1 MDAPSRKRIIIG
13 IVVGVAVLAAAV
25 AVKLG
30 LRGPKES
37 GSVQVSG
44 NIEVTRVEVSFRIP
58 GRLVERRVD
67 EGMTVTQGQ
76 LVGRLDASDLER
88 EAAGRLA
95 ELRVAEAA
103 LRELV
108 AGTRPQEIA
117 RGRADV
123 ERAQAFLAA
132 LETGSRPQEIE
143 AAKAALASARADA
156 DRLEK
161 DYRRNEELYRR
172 EIIARQAYE
181 AAKAAHEVAQARVK
195 EAEERFRLVEEGP
208 RREEVDQ
215 ARAEL
220 ARARETLSLLVE
232 GPRRETIDQ
241 AKARVKQAREGLELA
256 RTRLS
261 YAEVVSP
268 LRGVVLS
275 KNVEPGDYVAAGT
288 PIVTVGEL
296 DNVWLRGYV
305 EETDLGR
312 VKVGQP
318 ATVSTDSFPGKR
330 YEGKVSFI
338 AQQAEFTPK
347 TVQTRKER
355 VKLVYRVKI
364 DVPNPD
370 RELLPGMPADGS
382 IRIR

>member
-1 MDAPSRKRIIIG
+1 
-13 IVVGVAVLAAAV
+13 VA
-25 AVKLG
+25 
-30 LRGPKES
+30 
-37 GSVQVSG
+37 
-44 NIEVTRVEVSFRIP
+44 
-58 GRLVERRVD
+58 
-67 EGMTVTQGQ
+67 
-76 LVGRLDASDLER
+76 
-88 EAAGRLA
+88 
-95 ELRVAEAA
+95 
-103 LRELV
+103 
-108 AGTRPQEIA
+108 
-117 RGRADV
+117 
-123 ERAQAFLAA
+123 
-132 LETGSRPQEIE
+132 GSRPQEIE
-143 AAKAALASARADA
+143 SAKAALASAQAEA
-156 DRLEK
+156 ARLEK
-161 DYRRNEELYRR
+161 DYERYEELHRR
-172 EIIARQAYE
+172 EIIPRQTYD
-181 AAKAAHEVAQARVK
+181 AAKAAHEVARAKVK
-195 EAEERFRLVEEGP
+195 EATESLRLIEEGP

-215 ARAEL
+215 ARAGL
-220 ARARETLSLLVE
+220 AGARETLSLLVE

-241 AKARVKQAREGLELA
+241 AKARVRQAREGLELA

-268 LRGVVLS
+268 LGGVVLS

-296 DNVWLRGYV
+296 DNVWLRGYL

-318 ATVSTDSFPGKR
+318 ATVTTDSFPGKR
-330 YEGKVSFI
+330 YEGRVSFI
-338 AQQAEFTPK
+338 SGQAEFTPK

>member
-1 MDAPSRKRIIIG
+1 MDAAKRKRIFAG
-13 IVVGVAVLAAAV
+13 AAVGVAIAAAV
-25 AVKLG
+25 AAG
-30 LRGPKES
+30 LRLRETKES
-37 GSVQVSG
+37 GTVRVSG

-58 GRLVERRVD
+58 GRLAERRVD
-67 EGMTVTQGQ
+67 EGMNVARGE
-76 LVGRLDASDLER
+76 LVARLDASDLER
-88 EAAGRLA
+88 EVGGREA
-95 ELRVAEAA
+95 ELQAAETA
-103 LRELV
+103 LRELT

-123 ERAQAFLAA
+123 GRAQARLAA

-143 AAKAALASARADA
+143 AAKAALASARAEA
-156 DRLEK
+156 VRLEK
-161 DYRRNEELYRR
+161 DYVRNEELYRR
-172 EIIARQAYE
+172 EIISRQAYD
-181 AAKAAHEVAQARVK
+181 ASKAAHDVAQAK
-195 EAEERFRLVEEGP
+195 EKEVSEALKLVEEGP

-220 ARARETLSLLVE
+220 VRARETLSLLVE

-241 AKARVKQAREGLELA
+241 ARARVKQAREGLELA

-261 YAEVVSP
+261 YTEVASP

-275 KNVEPGDYVAAGT
+275 KNVEPGDYVSAGT

-318 ATVSTDSFPGKR
+318 AAVTTDSFPGKR
-330 YEGKVSFI
+330 YEGRVSFI

-364 DVPNPD
+364 DVPNTD

>member
-1 MDAPSRKRIIIG
+1 MDAPARKRIIIG
-13 IVVGVAVLAAAV
+13 AAVVVAIAAAV
-25 AVKLG
+25 AVG
-30 LRGPKES
+30 LRLRGAKET
-37 GSVQVSG
+37 GVVRISG
-44 NIEVTRVEVSFRIP
+44 NIEVTRVEVSSRIP

-67 EGMTVTQGQ
+67 EGMLVSQGQ

-88 EAAGRLA
+88 EVGGREA
-95 ELRVAEAA
+95 ELQVAEAA
-103 LRELV
+103 LRELS

-123 ERAQAFLAA
+123 ARAQARLDA
-132 LETGSRPQEIE
+132 LVAGSRPQEIE
-143 AAKAALASARADA
+143 SAKAALASAQAEA
-156 DRLEK
+156 ARLEK
-161 DYRRNEELYRR
+161 DYKRYEELYRR
-172 EIIARQAYE
+172 EIIPRQTYDAAR
-181 AAKAAHEVAQARVK
+181 AAHEVAQAKVK
-195 EAEERFRLVEEGP
+195 EATESLRLIEEGP

-220 ARARETLSLLVE
+220 AAARETLSLLVE

-241 AKARVKQAREGLELA
+241 AKARVRQAREGLELA

-261 YAEVVSP
+261 YAEVASP

-288 PIVTVGEL
+288 PIVTVGDV

-312 VKVGQP
+312 VKVGLP
-318 ATVSTDSFPGKR
+318 ATVTTDTFPGKR
-330 YEGKVSFI
+330 YEGRVSFI

>member
-1 MDAPSRKRIIIG
+1 
-13 IVVGVAVLAAAV
+13 
-25 AVKLG
+25 
-30 LRGPKES
+30 
-37 GSVQVSG
+37 
-44 NIEVTRVEVSFRIP
+44 
-58 GRLVERRVD
+58 
-67 EGMTVTQGQ
+67 MTVTQGQ